1 MYLGFLEGVKLKNIM
16 VKAIFV
22 RQTKRIGSFCLTL
35 ILIVTLSV
43 NNCRFMIE
51 KFPEK
56 QVPMILD
63 FLKGIAANNNRPWF
77 LSHREEYNEVR
88 TLFEAI
94 ASQFIARLSEIDET
108 VRFLSV
114 KDCTYRFY
122 RDTRFSLD
130 KSPYKRHLGI
140 YVAAKGKKSYHGGYY
155 LHFEP
160 GHCMFAVGCY
170 CLPTNILKVV
180 RQVIVDNVNEFRCLV
195 ENETFKSVFG
205 NRLTMTPLKVMP
217 AGLPRD
223 FAHPEYVKCKD
234 YLVWTDLEDRM
245 FCQPNWMD
253 EIISQAS
260 LAKPFLDFI
269 NDVVDDYI

>member
-16 VKAIFV
+16 GKAIFV

-122 RDTRFSLD
+122 RVSRLINAIWGYTWQPKARNRIMADTICILN
-130 KSPYKRHLGI
+130 LGI
-140 YVAAKGKKSYHGGYY
+140 V
-155 LHFEP
+155 
-160 GHCMFAVGCY
+160 
-170 CLPTNILKVV
+170 CL
-180 RQVIVDNVNEFRCLV
+180 Q
-195 ENETFKSVFG
+195 
-205 NRLTMTPLKVMP
+205 
-217 AGLPRD
+217 
-223 FAHPEYVKCKD
+223 
-234 YLVWTDLEDRM
+234 
-245 FCQPNWMD
+245 
-253 EIISQAS
+253 
-260 LAKPFLDFI
+260 
-269 NDVVDDYI
+269 